1 MPTFVHGKS
10 TDFELD
16 DTGGTSRSLS
26 TVLTSVD
33 FPEVIETAETTAFG
47 ATSKSYIVGLRDA
60 TISVS
65 GLWDATVDGYIIGMW
80 WHVIGQTCFDPDTGE
95 RAFDDGD
102 DEWLFDKN
110 ARVVNDLANAC
121 MAASGL
127 TEEAAGEAGKDSSDS
142 PTDEDD
148 ETLNDDSISD

>member
-26 TVLTSVD
+26 NVLTSVD
-33 FPEVIETAETTAFG
+33 FPETIETAETTAFG

-65 GLWDATVDGYIIGMW
+65 GLWDATVDGYIIGTEPATRTFIFGPAGSTSGY
-80 WHVIGQTCFDPDTGE
+80 VKYTGE
-95 RAFDDGD
+95 AILTNYSVSSPVAD
-102 DEWLFDKN
+102 
-110 ARVVNDLANAC
+110 VVTFSLDLQC
-121 MAASGL
+121 TGGV
-127 TEEAAGEAGKDSSDS
+127 TR
-142 PTDEDD
+142 T
-148 ETLNDDSISD
+148 TY

>member
-65 GLWDATVDGYIIGMW
+65 GLWDATVDGYIIGNEPATRSFIFGPAGSTSSN
-80 WHVIGQTCFDPDTGE
+80 VKYTGE
-95 RAFDDGD
+95 
-102 DEWLFDKN
+102 
-110 ARVVNDLANAC
+110 C
-121 MAASGL
+121 IL
-127 TEEAAGEAGKDSSDS
+127 T
-142 PTDEDD
+142 
-148 ETLNDDSISD
+148 NYSISNPVGDVVTFSLDLQVTGNVTRGTY